1 MYISDEMRFLA
12 TLCGACIW
20 PILALGQGAS
30 VPFEQISTLQGLSDN
45 AITKLFQ
52 DRDGFLWIGTE
63 YGLDRYDGHHMRVW
77 HKRDGLAGEH
87 IVDIV
92 QDGKGTIWAAAREGG
107 LASFDP
113 QGTLLRT
120 FKPDPKIPHSIA
132 NVRITCLFDLNDSTM
147 LIGAER
153 TPLIFLDKRSG
164 DCRYWKGEGPILASD
179 GLLKPVS
186 GNDWCHFISDLGDGR
201 LAIGF
206 LLTFRQLLVEK
217 KTGAILGSA
226 FNLGLPEDQTII
238 DAVRIGNRL
247 FGGGW
252 QHDLHVRDLT
262 SGDDTV
268 WAMPD
273 ECTTLLAA
281 DSEELLVG
289 TASSGLLRIDLSH
302 GAQDLLRHSVSD
314 ANSLCDDRVTALLM
328 DREGR
333 LWVGTRNGLSVH
345 APARWWANSFPLGVG
360 AEEGRSSNA
369 FSIAEITDGELLI
382 FTSAGLYRK
391 EKDGPLRYIPLEL
404 GSVKLRPTGVVRMGD
419 HFILGAEE
427 GVFSWNPTDNA
438 VSPWPIASSGSCE
451 SERDADRTGMK
462 PPSLFQIRGMFSDT
476 LNGRP
481 ALVMGVRGYG
491 IATLDPE
498 KGRLEWYVNNPT
510 AKGSI
515 GNNLTNALARDRNG
529 EYWVGTT
536 YGLYRWNLDRIL
548 PRNTFT
554 AFLADTGKGALPA
567 NDVTALLAV
576 VRGPLWVG
584 MRNGGLARWDGR
596 SMHAF
601 PLPEPAGNSVFGMAL
616 DRIGRLWCA
625 ARGCFAVLDTASA
638 TWTLVPLQGNSGIP
652 ATPACTRTLGD
663 GRIAFTANGSLQ
675 LFDPE
680 KVKSPAAPPLPY
692 LTALDL
698 ADSTVLSQLIG
709 GVLHLGS
716 QAGMLQVSVS
726 ALELVPLSPLR
737 YTLELEGVNSAPRF
751 TDVSGSIVFASL
763 PSGKYRILARTVS
776 ANGLVSPA
784 VEVAIVDKAAPLW
797 QRWWFYLA
805 LTALAGAIAY
815 AASRYNYHQKLKLQL
830 VRNRIASDLH
840 DEVGSSLSAITIGSQ
855 LAKQLGNGEDQ
866 RMQALLSRIGET
878 SSKSLR
884 SMSDI
889 VWAIDPKNDQGEALV
904 KRMRRIANELLE
916 SKGVEVS
923 FRVIGGVEELKLPMN
938 ARKELLLIY
947 KEAVHNASKYAEA
960 QSVVID
966 LSYAHSRLS
975 LMVKDDGMGFDVALH
990 PDGHGLGSM
999 QRRATTLGTV
1009 LHLLSAP
1016 GSGTEVAVQLDLAR
1030 LRD

>member
-1 MYISDEMRFLA
+1 MRLLA

-20 PILALGQGAS
+20 PILALGQRAS

-52 DRDGFLWIGTE
+52 DREGFLWIGTE
-63 YGLDRYDGHHMRVW
+63 YGLDRYDGHHMRTW
-77 HKRDGLAGEH
+77 HERDGLAGEH

-92 QDGKGTIWAAAREGG
+92 QDGDGTIWAAAREGG
-107 LASFDP
+107 ITCFDVK
-113 QGTLLRT
+113 GLLLRT
-120 FKPDPKIPHSIA
+120 FDPADKA
-132 NVRITCLFDLNDSTM
+132 MRATTEVRSTCLFDLNDSTL
-147 LIGAER
+147 LIGAEGS
-153 TPLIFLDKRSG
+153 PLIFLDKRSG
-164 DCRYWKGEGPILASD
+164 DRRYWKGDGPILASA
-179 GLLKPVS
+179 GVTEPIM
-186 GNDWCHFISDLGDGR
+186 GNDWCHFITDLGDGR

-206 LLTFRQLLVEK
+206 LLTFRQLLVDK

-238 DAVRIGNRL
+238 DAVRVGNRL

-262 SGDDTV
+262 SGEETV
-268 WAMPD
+268 WTMPD

-281 DSEELLVG
+281 DSVELLVG
-289 TASSGLLRIDLSH
+289 TASSGLLRIDLRD
-302 GAQDLLRHSVSD
+302 GAQDLLRHSGSD
-314 ANSLCDDRVTALLM
+314 PNSLCDDRVTALLM

-345 APARWWANSFPLGVG
+345 APERWWANNFPLGVG
-360 AEEGRSSNA
+360 GEEGRSINA
-369 FSIAEITDGELLI
+369 FSIAETTDGELLI
-382 FTSAGLYRK
+382 CTTAGLYRK
-391 EKDGPLRYIPLEL
+391 EKDGPLRSIPLEL
-404 GSVKLRPTGVVRMGD
+404 GPAKLRPTGVVRIGNR
-419 HFILGAEE
+419 FILGAEE
-427 GVFSWNPTDNA
+427 GIFSWNPTDNA
-438 VSPWPIASSGSCE
+438 VSPWPIASSGSWE
-451 SERDADRTGMK
+451 SESDADRTGMK
-462 PPSLFQIRGMFSDT
+462 PPSLFQIREMFSDT
-476 LNGRP
+476 LDGRP

-491 IATLDPE
+491 IATLDLE
-498 KGRLEWYVNNPT
+498 KEQLEWYVNNPV
-510 AKGSI
+510 AIGSI
-515 GNNLTNALARDRNG
+515 GSNLTNALVRDRNG

-536 YGLYRWNLDRIL
+536 NGLYRWDLDRTL
-548 PRNTFT
+548 PRNIFT
-554 AFLADTGKGALPA
+554 AFLKDTRSGALPA
-567 NDVTALLAV
+567 NDVTALLAD

-596 SMHAF
+596 SMHSF
-601 PLPEPAGNSVFGMAL
+601 PLPDPAGNSVFGMAL
-616 DRIGRLWCA
+616 DRVGRLWCA
-625 ARGCFAVLDTASA
+625 ARGCFAILDTATA
-638 TWTLVPLQGNSGIP
+638 MWTLVPLQGSSGIP
-652 ATPACTRTLGD
+652 ATPACTRTLRD

-680 KVKSPAAPPLPY
+680 KVKSPSAPPLPY

-698 ADSTVLSQLIG
+698 ADSSVLSLLTT
-709 GVLHLGS
+709 GVLHIGS

-726 ALELVPLSPLR
+726 ALDLMPLSPLR
-737 YTLELEGVNSAPRF
+737 YTLELEGVNAAPRF
-751 TDVSGSIVFASL
+751 TDESGSIVFASL
-763 PSGKYRILARTVS
+763 PSGRYRILARTVS

-784 VEVAIVDKAAPLW
+784 VELAIVDKAAPLW

-805 LTALAGAIAY
+805 LAALAGAIAY
-815 AASRYNYHQKLKLQL
+815 AASRYNYRQKLKLQL

-878 SSKSLR
+878 SSESLR
-884 SMSDI
+884 SISDI

-960 QSVVID
+960 QSVVVD
-966 LSYAHSRLS
+966 LSYANSRLS
-975 LMVKDDGMGFDVALH
+975 LMVKDDGKGFDVALH

-1009 LHLLSAP
+1009 LNLRSTP
-1016 GSGTEVAVQLDLAR
+1016 GSGTEVSVQLDLAR